1 MFANEPIAALCI
13 TLASPEQ
20 ICSWSHGEVT
30 RPETIDCRTLQPERD
45 GLFCE
50 RIFGPTR
57 DWTCCCGKRW
67 RARTPGFVCEVCGVE
82 IITSSVR
89 RERMGHIEL
98 AAPVTH
104 PWFARHAPS
113 IIALLLDLS
122 QRKLT
127 AVLSYACSLVL
138 AIDEAKREL
147 ALMQKRVG
155 SKNEAHDQCLT
166 RLLSDL
172 TVGDVLEEA
181 MVRQLSSQYRGVFRV
196 GTGAEAIRERLA
208 SLDLDALAASLRQAI
223 ALGGAAQKKA
233 IKRLHV
239 VERFRT
245 SGIDPSWMILSV
257 IPVLPPELRPL
268 VPLDGGRFASSDLNV
283 LYERVIY
290 RNNRLKRFLALEA
303 PEVILN
309 NEKRLLQE
317 ACDALLDNRHR
328 NRPLTGSS
336 GQPLKSLTD
345 AISGKRGRLR
355 KHVLGKRVDYSGRSV
370 IVGDPGLSLHQCGLP
385 TKMCLELFKPFLIRK
400 LLQRHYTPNA
410 RAAKRMV
417 ERTRKPDPILWDLLE
432 EVMHEKLVLLNRAPT
447 LHRLSIQAFEAV
459 RVEGNVITLHPLVC
473 AAFNADFDGDQMA
486 VHLPLSDEAQ
496 AEARALLLSTR
507 NLRSPASGDPS
518 ISLSQDMALGLFYL
532 TQVRPGRKSAG
543 RVFADA
549 SEALLALDA
558 DVIDLHTRIFVRVRD
573 QTIYDALGSGTA
585 RPERKRIE
593 TTAGRLLFNDALPE
607 QLRFKNYSMTK
618 DHLKLLVVECLETCG
633 PEVTAQ
639 MADQLKALGFHYATR
654 SGISFAIS
662 DIEVPPAK
670 HALLSAADAE
680 AAAVEETYR
689 AGMITA
695 EERDRQLIEIWTRAT
710 EAISTR
716 LEAALDP
723 WGSLATIITSGATKA
738 KFQQI
743 RQLSGMRGL
752 MANPSGDII
761 AIPVKG
767 NYLEGLKVW
776 ELFIAASGAR
786 KGFMDRSLNT
796 ARSGYLTHKL
806 VEVGLEV
813 WITEE
818 DCGTTQGLLVTDEE
832 SKQMGLPPMP
842 SRLLGQVLAESIP
855 EAALERGMLL
865 SEEVVDRLL
874 ATGITAV
881 RVRSPL
887 TCQTPYGICQR
898 CYGIDLATGHLV
910 RRGTAVGVIAAQSI
924 GEPGTQLTMRT
935 FHSGGIAN
943 AQGDITLGLPRVEAL
958 FEVRAPKHRAITSEI
973 DGVVAIEK
981 DQATGVQCV
990 RVASREERCDTY
1002 LPPPSNSVRVAM
1014 CEERTYSVPADQKL
1028 MVEHG
1033 QAVSAGTPLTSGT
1046 LDPRNLLRTLG
1057 RDATARYLVSE
1068 VQRVYRGTGVYLHDK
1083 HIEVIVRQMLR
1094 FVSVRAVGDTP
1105 LLLGEI
1111 VDHFTV
1117 EAINARV
1124 LAEGGAPALVSP
1136 VLFGLTRAALQTR
1149 SPLAAASFQDTS
1161 RVLAWAA
1168 IRGELDTLQGFKER
1182 LIVGRRIPTP
1192 NERERETQDGCPE
1205 SRTK

>member
-1 MFANEPIAALCI
+1 MFDHEPIAALRI
-13 TLASPEQ
+13 TVASPEQ
-20 ICSWSHGEVT
+20 IHSWSHGEVT
-30 RPETIDCRTLQPERD
+30 RPETIDCRTLQPEKD

-50 RIFGPTR
+50 RIFGPTQ
-57 DWTCCCGKRW
+57 DWKCCCGKHR
-67 RARTPGFVCEVCGVE
+67 RVRTPGFVCEVCDVE
-82 IITSSVR
+82 ITTSSVR

-98 AAPVTH
+98 TAPVAH

-113 IIALLLDLS
+113 IIALLLGIS

-127 AVLSYACSLVL
+127 AVLSYTCYLVF
-138 AIDEAKREL
+138 AINEAKRE
-147 ALMQKRVG
+147 RVLVQRG
-155 SKNEAHDQCLT
+155 EGRENEAHDPCLT
-166 RLLSDL
+166 SLLSDL
-172 TVGDVLEEA
+172 VVGDVLDETTF
-181 MVRQLSSQYRGVFRV
+181 RQLTSRYGDVFRT
-196 GTGAEAIRERLA
+196 GNGAEAIREGLA
-208 SLDLDALAASLRQAI
+208 SLDLDALSASLRQAI
-223 ALGGAAQKKA
+223 ALGGVGQKKA

-239 VERFRT
+239 VEGFRA
-245 SGIDPSWMILSV
+245 SGLDPSWMILSV

-290 RNNRLKRFLALEA
+290 RNNRLKRFLAMEA
-303 PEVILN
+303 PDVMLN

-317 ACDALLDNRHR
+317 ACDALFDNGHR
-328 NRPLTGSS
+328 NRPFTGSG
-336 GQPLKSLTD
+336 GQPLKSLTN
-345 AISGKRGRLR
+345 AISGKRGHLR

-370 IVGDPGLSLHQCGLP
+370 IVGNPQLLLHQCGLP

-400 LLQRHYTPNA
+400 LLQRHYAPNA

-459 RVEGNVITLHPLVC
+459 RVEGNAITLHPLVC
-473 AAFNADFDGDQMA
+473 SAFNADFDGDQMA

-518 ISLSQDMALGLFYL
+518 ISLSQDMVLGLFYL
-532 TQVRPGRKSAG
+532 TQDRPNRKSAG

-549 SEALLALDA
+549 REALLALDA
-558 DVIDLHTRIFVRVRD
+558 GVIDLHTRIFVRVPD
-573 QTIYDALGSGTA
+573 QTIYETPGSGTA
-585 RPERKRIE
+585 QPERKRIE
-593 TTAGRLLFNDALPE
+593 TTAGRLMFNDTLPE
-607 QLRFKNYSMTK
+607 QLRFKNFAMTK
-618 DHLKLLVVECLETCG
+618 EHLKLLVVDCLETCG

-639 MADQLKALGFHYATR
+639 VADRLKTLGFHYATR

-662 DIEVPPAK
+662 DIGVPPAK
-670 HALLSAADAE
+670 QAILAAADAE
-680 AAAVEETYR
+680 AAEVEETYR

-695 EERDRQLIEIWTRAT
+695 EERYRQLIEVWTRAT

-743 RQLSGMRGL
+743 RQLSGIRGL

-761 AIPVKG
+761 AIPVRG

-786 KGFMDRSLNT
+786 KGFMDRSLGT
-796 ARSGYLTHKL
+796 ARSGYLTRKL
-806 VEVGLEV
+806 VEIALEV

-818 DCGTTQGLLVTDEE
+818 DCGTTHGLPITDEE
-832 SKQMGLPPMP
+832 SKSMGLPSMRG
-842 SRLLGQVLAESIP
+842 RLLGRVLAEP
-855 EAALERGMLL
+855 LAEVGLKRGTLL
-865 SEEVVDRLL
+865 TEEVVDRLL
-874 ATGITAV
+874 ATGITAL

-887 TCQTPYGICQR
+887 TCQTPFGICQR

-943 AQGDITLGLPRVEAL
+943 AQGDITLGLPRVEEL
-958 FEVRAPKHRAITSEI
+958 FEVRSSKNRAVISEI
-973 DGVVAIEK
+973 DGVVEVEK
-981 DQATGVQCV
+981 EGATGAQCV
-990 RVASREERCDTY
+990 RVTSREECCGAN
-1002 LPPPSNSVRVAM
+1002 PSLLDNSVRDEV
-1014 CEERTYSVPADQKL
+1014 CEGRIYSIPAGQKL
-1028 MVEHG
+1028 LVEHG
-1033 QAVSAGTPLTSGT
+1033 QAVLAGTPLVAGA
-1046 LDPRNLLRTLG
+1046 LDPQDLLRTLG
-1057 RDATARYLVSE
+1057 RDAVARYLVSE
-1068 VQRVYRGTGVYLHDK
+1068 VQRVYCGTGVYLHDK

-1094 FVSVRAVGDTP
+1094 FVSVHDVGDTP
-1105 LLLGEI
+1105 LLPGEI
-1111 VDHFTV
+1111 VDRFTV
-1117 EAINARV
+1117 EAVNARV

-1149 SPLAAASFQDTS
+1149 SPIAAASFQDTS

-1182 LIVGRRIPTP
+1182 LVVGRRIPTL
-1192 NERERETQDGCPE
+1192 D
-1205 SRTK
+1205 

>member
-1 MFANEPIAALCI
+1 MFANEPIAALRL
-13 TLASPEQ
+13 TVASPEQ
-20 ICSWSHGEVT
+20 IRSWSHGEVT

-50 RIFGPTR
+50 RIFGPTQ
-57 DWTCCCGKRW
+57 DWTCCCGKHR
-67 RARTPGFVCEVCGVE
+67 RARTSGLVCEVCSVE
-82 IITSSVR
+82 ITISSVR

-98 AAPVTH
+98 AAPVAH

-113 IIALLLDLS
+113 IIALLLGLS
-122 QRKLT
+122 QRKLIT
-127 AVLSYACSLVL
+127 ILSYSYSLVL
-138 AIDEAKREL
+138 AIDEAKRKR
-147 ALMQKRVG
+147 ALMQIREG
-155 SKNEAHDQCLT
+155 SENEAHDPYPAS
-166 RLLSDL
+166 LLSNL
-172 TVGDVLEEA
+172 AVGDVLEETTF
-181 MVRQLSSQYRGVFRV
+181 RQLSSRYSEVFRV

-208 SLDLDALAASLRQAI
+208 SLDLDALSASLRHTI
-223 ALGGAAQKKA
+223 DLGGAAQKQA

-239 VERFRT
+239 VERFRA
-245 SGIDPSWMILSV
+245 SGVNPSWMILSI

-283 LYERVIY
+283 LYERVIH

-309 NEKRLLQE
+309 NEKLLLQE
-317 ACDALLDNRHR
+317 TCDALLDNRHR
-328 NRPLTGSS
+328 NRPLTGSG

-385 TKMCLELFKPFLIRK
+385 TTMCLELFKPFLIRK
-400 LLQRHYTPNA
+400 LLQRNYAPNA
-410 RAAKRMV
+410 RAAKRIV
-417 ERTRKPDPILWDLLE
+417 ERTRTPDPILWDLLE

-473 AAFNADFDGDQMA
+473 SAFNADFDGDQMA

-496 AEARALLLSTR
+496 AEACTLLLSTS
-507 NLRSPASGDPS
+507 NLRSPAAGDPT

-532 TQVRPGRKSAG
+532 TQNRPGHKSAG

-549 SEALLALDA
+549 SEALLALEA
-558 DVIDLHTRIFVRVRD
+558 GLIDLHTRIVVRAPEE
-573 QTIYDALGSGTA
+573 TIYEAPGGRTV

-593 TTAGRLLFNDALPE
+593 TTADRPLFNDALPVE
-607 QLRFKNYSMTK
+607 LRFKNYVMTK
-618 DHLKLLVVECLETCG
+618 DHLKQLIVECLETCG

-639 MADQLKALGFHYATR
+639 MADRLKALGFHYATR

-680 AAAVEETYR
+680 VVAVEETYH
-689 AGMITA
+689 AGMLTA
-695 EERDRQLIEIWTRAT
+695 EERDRQLIEVWTRAT
-710 EAISTR
+710 EAISAR

-761 AIPVKG
+761 TIPVKG

-796 ARSGYLTHKL
+796 ARSGYLTRKL

-818 DCGTTQGLLVTDEE
+818 DCGTTQGLLMTHEE
-832 SKQMGLPPMP
+832 SKRIRLPSMR
-842 SRLLGQVLAESIP
+842 SRLLGRVLAESLP
-855 EAALERGMLL
+855 EAALECGTLL
-865 SEEVVDRLL
+865 TAEVVDRLL
-874 ATGITAV
+874 ATDIIAV

-887 TCQTPYGICQR
+887 TCQTSYGICQR

-958 FEVRAPKHRAITSEI
+958 FEVRAPEHRAVISEI
-973 DGVVAIEK
+973 DGVVEIEK
-981 DQATGVQCV
+981 GQATGVQCV
-990 RVASREERCDTY
+990 RVILREERCDAS
-1002 LPPPSNSVRVAM
+1002 PPPPGNSVRDGV
-1014 CEERTYSVPADQKL
+1014 CEERTYSVPASQKL
-1028 MVEHG
+1028 LVEHG
-1033 QAVSAGTPLTSGT
+1033 QAVSAGTPLTAGT
-1046 LDPRNLLRTLG
+1046 LDPRELLSTLG

-1068 VQRVYRGTGVYLHDK
+1068 VQRVYCGTGVYLHDK

-1094 FVSVRAVGDTP
+1094 FVSVRAVGDTS
-1105 LLLGEI
+1105 LLSGEI
-1111 VDHFTV
+1111 VDRFTV
-1117 EAINARV
+1117 EAVNARV

-1168 IRGELDTLQGFKER
+1168 IRGELDTLQGWKER
-1182 LIVGRRIPTP
+1182 LVVGRRIPTS
-1192 NERERETQDGCPE
+1192 N
-1205 SRTK
+1205 